1 MLIEALNRTLL
12 LMGTALDSACSL
24 ASRLSALTSTRV
36 LIRAGPAVLATASG
50 QTALVTAATLMA
62 RSGHE
67 VWIEAQETALAAPQ
81 PPLRGGWLLAGL
93 ADLGDDLL
101 PDRDIRLGA
110 PVGGVDLVVQLGVGV
125 WEGAASQRI
134 ALDAGD
140 GWASLDSEPRCW
152 SGGDLPFG
160 AMAAGAMAAA
170 EAFKCA
176 MRKLRDHAP
185 SPQHYDAGFAPA
197 SPCRID
203 LAPEGAFHQG
213 LLPAADLVSGG
224 AIGNA
229 VAFAL
234 LRVPGVHGQIGVLDN
249 DRSDLTNLNRNA
261 LLRRSRA
268 GALKVDD
275 LAAMAIGSVGFKPR
289 PIRFVAGEPLASTV
303 LIGVDDIPSRWVAQA
318 TGPGWMGVGATA
330 GFSVQISE
338 HLPHGP
344 CAGCLHPQ
352 AAAPTGAIPTVA
364 FVSFWAGLLLV
375 VRWLRD
381 LQGSP
386 EQSAQTFFSPL
397 RPEGWAYSGLGVTP
411 NPSCPVDCEASRSA
425 KEAA

>member
-12 LMGTALDSACSL
+12 LMGTVLDATCSL
-24 ASRLSALTSTRV
+24 ETRLGALTTTRV
-36 LIRAGPAVLATASG
+36 LIRAEDAVLATPAG
-50 QTALVTAATLMA
+50 QTILVTAATLMA

-67 VWIEAQETALAAPQ
+67 VWIEAPETGLLVPQ
-81 PPLRGGWLLAGL
+81 PPVAGELLLAGL

-101 PDRDIRLGA
+101 PNCAIRLGA
-110 PVGGVDLVVQLGVGV
+110 PVGAVDLLVQLGAGA
-125 WEGAASQRI
+125 WDGAADQRL

-140 GWASLDSEPRCW
+140 GWARLTDQPCEW
-152 SGGDLPFG
+152 SGRDQPFG

-185 SPQHYDAGFAPA
+185 SPDHHDASFAPA
-197 SPCRID
+197 SPCKIE
-203 LAPEGAFHQG
+203 LAPDGVFHQG
-213 LLPAADLVSGG
+213 VLPAADLVSGG

-234 LRVPGVHGQIGVLDN
+234 LRAPKLEGQVGVLDD

-275 LAAMAIGSVGFKPR
+275 LAALATGPLAFVPR
-289 PIRFVAGEPLASTV
+289 PVRLVAGEPLAATV

-330 GFSVQISE
+330 GFAVQVSE
-338 HLPHGP
+338 HRPGDP

-352 AAAPTGAIPTVA
+352 APAPTGAIPTVA

-381 LQGSP
+381 LHGAP
-386 EQSAQTFFSPL
+386 EPHAQTFFSPL
-397 RPEGWAYSGLGVTP
+397 RPEGWTYAGLGVAP
-411 NPSCPVDCEASRSA
+411 NPSCPVACEASR
-425 KEAA
+425 AAQRAA